1 MANNRKDVWKKLTT
15 NPIGYA
21 RNALRKLVV
30 DPAKYKTGEDY
41 QAESY
46 WRDRF
51 VKHGMSL
58 AGPGD
63 EGLKEEENRLM
74 YLEAADR
81 LFAIIEQ
88 NDIDLPTAR
97 VLEIGCGNGFFS
109 GLLYER
115 GVRDYLG
122 VDITDV
128 LFDEFRARWPE
139 FRYEKADI
147 TERAPA
153 GSFDL
158 VLMIDVIQHIVVRE
172 KLRQAFANIKNGLA
186 AGGAFLVSPIRA
198 ESKKHLFYVH
208 WWTID
213 DLKNEFADF
222 LFAALEPFRYS
233 HLAVIKNTAT
243 PPRRDE

>member
-1 MANNRKDVWKKLTT
+1 MANNKKDVWKKLAT
-15 NPIGYA
+15 NPIGFA
-21 RNALRKLVV
+21 RNALRKLIV

-41 QAESY
+41 QAEMY

-63 EGLKEEENRLM
+63 EGLKEEENRRM
-74 YLEAADR
+74 YQEAADR
-81 LFAIIEQ
+81 LFAIIAE
-88 NDIDLPTAR
+88 NGIDLPTAR

-109 GLLYER
+109 GLLYDR
-115 GVRDYLG
+115 GVRSYLG
-122 VDITDV
+122 LDITDV
-128 LFDEFRARWPE
+128 LFDEFRSRWPE

-147 TERAPA
+147 TEQAPD

-158 VLMIDVIQHIVVRE
+158 VIMIDVIQHIVVQE
-172 KLRQAFANIKNGLA
+172 KLRQAFAHIKNSLA
-186 AGGAFLVSPIRA
+186 AGGAFLVSPIRT

-213 DLKNEFADF
+213 DLKNEFTDF
-222 LFAALEPFRYS
+222 RFEELEPFRYS
-233 HLAVIKNTAT
+233 HLAVIKKN
-243 PPRRDE
+243 PRN